1 MRRIIASA
9 GLCLLAGCSLPDTA
23 NVAAAVSA
31 TVSQAQADV
40 QNAIDLWG
48 IAKGL
53 AGVAGPVLAAT
64 GNPAASAALASVIGT
79 VDPVVSQAQ
88 AALDAATTDAG
99 ALEALAAQIK
109 AQADALTLTAA
120 PAIKAVPSGAT
131 PS

>member
-1 MRRIIASA
+1 
-9 GLCLLAGCSLPDTA
+9 CLLAGCSLPDTA

-120 PAIKAVPSGAT
+120 PAIKAVPSGVT